1 MLKFNKLLKKVSRQ
15 HVLLLVVV
23 VLALGFG
30 LHTYYLGKQEEVKDT
45 DDKKA
50 GKEGFEGARP
60 LGQNE
65 MAAPI
70 SGVETNISG
79 LPDSCLTK
87 DVVDPAELL
96 PRDENSEF
104 SKLNPQG
111 TGSLQNVNLLTAGY
125 HVGINT
131 IGQSLRNANL
141 QVRSEPA
148 NPKVN
153 VGPWMNSTIEHDFN
167 RQPLEIGCPA
177 SESGVTSVNPADREV
192 LQGQSPALVA
202 NQAPAVGGDIPV
214 PPPRPSRQVE
224 RPMRRA

>member
-1 MLKFNKLLKKVSRQ
+1 MLKLNKMLKNVSRN
-15 HVLLLVVV
+15 HILLVSLV

-30 LHTYYLGKQEEVKDT
+30 VYRYYLGKEMMPIEDKKE
-45 DDKKA
+45 KKA

-65 MAAPI
+65 MAAPV
-70 SGVETNISG
+70 SGIETNISG

-131 IGQSLRNANL
+131 VGQSLRNANL

-148 NPKVN
+148 NPKVS

-177 SESGVTSVNPADREV
+177 SEGGMTSVNPANREM
-192 LQGQSPALVA
+192 LQKQMPANVPQGSPKM
-202 NQAPAVGGDIPV
+202 GDIPV
-214 PPPRPSRQVE
+214 PPPQPSRRV
-224 RPMRRA
+224 

>member
-1 MLKFNKLLKKVSRQ
+1 MLKLNKLLKKVSTH
-15 HVLLLVVV
+15 HVLLLSLV

-30 LHTYYLGKQEEVKDT
+30 LHSYYLGKQEEVKDT
-45 DDKKA
+45 DDKEA

-131 IGQSLRNANL
+131 VGQSLRNANQQL
-141 QVRSEPA
+141 RSDPPNPQV
-148 NPKVN
+148 KVS
-153 VGPWMNSTIEHDFN
+153 PWSQTTIEPDIN
-167 RQPLEIGCPA
+167 RRPLEING
-177 SESGVTSVNPADREV
+177 EN
-192 LQGQSPALVA
+192 
-202 NQAPAVGGDIPV
+202 
-214 PPPRPSRQVE
+214 
-224 RPMRRA
+224 

>member
-1 MLKFNKLLKKVSRQ
+1 MFNLNKMFKNVSR
-15 HVLLLVVV
+15 HHVVLLVILVV
-23 VLALGFG
+23 ALGFG
-30 LHTYYLGKQEEVKDT
+30 LQRYNLGKQMVAM
-45 DDKKA
+45 KK
-50 GKEGFEGARP
+50 GKKEGFEGARP

-65 MAAPI
+65 MAAPV
-70 SGVETNISG
+70 SGIQTNISG

-131 IGQSLRNANL
+131 VGQSLRNANL

-177 SESGVTSVNPADREV
+177 SEAGSTSVNPASREM
-192 LQGQSPALVA
+192 LQKQSPAAVPSGPVA
-202 NQAPAVGGDIPV
+202 GAEIPV
-214 PPPRPSRQVE
+214 PPPQPSRTL
-224 RPMRRA
+224 

>member
-1 MLKFNKLLKKVSRQ
+1 MLKLNKMLKNVSRN
-15 HVLLLVVV
+15 HILLVSLL

-30 LHTYYLGKQEEVKDT
+30 VYRYYLGKEMMPLEDKEEK
-45 DDKKA
+45 KAGKA

-65 MAAPI
+65 LAAPV
-70 SGVETNISG
+70 SGIETNISG

-87 DVVDPAELL
+87 DVVDPAQLL

-131 IGQSLRNANL
+131 VGQSLRNANL
-141 QVRSEPA
+141 QVRSEPS
-148 NPKVN
+148 NPKTN

-177 SESGVTSVNPADREV
+177 SESGMTAV
-192 LQGQSPALVA
+192 SPANREMLQ
-202 NQAPAVGGDIPV
+202 NQMPASVPQGSSTMGEIPV
-214 PPPRPSRQVE
+214 PPPQPSRRV
-224 RPMRRA
+224 

>member
-1 MLKFNKLLKKVSRQ
+1 MLKLNKMLKNVSRN
-15 HVLLLVVV
+15 HILLVSLV

-30 LHTYYLGKQEEVKDT
+30 VYRYYLGKQMMPMEDKE
-45 DDKKA
+45 DKKA

-70 SGVETNISG
+70 SGIETNISG

-104 SKLNPQG
+104 AKLNPQG

-131 IGQSLRNANL
+131 VGQSLRNANL

-177 SESGVTSVNPADREV
+177 SEGGMTAVNPADREM
-192 LQGQSPALVA
+192 LQGQMPASVPQGPQM
-202 NQAPAVGGDIPV
+202 NDIPV
-214 PPPRPSRQVE
+214 PPPQPSRRV
-224 RPMRRA
+224 

>member
-1 MLKFNKLLKKVSRQ
+1 MFNLNKMFKNVSRN
-15 HVLLLVVV
+15 HVVLLVILVV
-23 VLALGFG
+23 ALGFG
-30 LHTYYLGKQEEVKDT
+30 LQRYNLGKQMVAM
-45 DDKKA
+45 KK
-50 GKEGFEGARP
+50 GKKEGFEGARP

-65 MAAPI
+65 MAAPV
-70 SGVETNISG
+70 SGIQTNISG

-131 IGQSLRNANL
+131 VGQSLRNANL

-153 VGPWMNSTIEHDFN
+153 VGPWMNSTIEQDFN

-177 SESGVTSVNPADREV
+177 SEAGSTSVNPATREMF
-192 LQGQSPALVA
+192 QKQSPA
-202 NQAPAVGGDIPV
+202 AVPSGPFQGAEIPV
-214 PPPRPSRQVE
+214 PPPQPSRTL
-224 RPMRRA
+224 